1 MKAVCAW
8 CSVVIA
14 NPLDAGPVTHGICG
28 ACSVEQLA
36 QLDALDAQHFRGV
49 PSRSLG
55 RVARA
60 LCPPQSPSPA
70 VSPIREPAASP
81 ALRSA
86 AGASLFVR

>member
-1 MKAVCAW
+1 MKTVCAW
-8 CSVVIA
+8 CRVVIA
-14 NPLDAGPVTHGICG
+14 NPLDVGPVSHGICG

-36 QLDALDAQHFRGV
+36 QLDAQHFRGV

-60 LCPPQSPSPA
+60 LCPSQSPSPA
-70 VSPIREPAASP
+70 ASPIREPAASP

-86 AGASLFVR
+86 AGASLFVG